1 MLPKGNFHQNGY
13 FTYRALCAVIH
24 GVWIAAFLSLAEFT
38 IVLYHTPFCAPILLW
53 ARISYISGCY
63 NKGCPHCR
71 SPPSDFDFAY
81 QLKKSKLEELPM
93 KEINLRDYYPFYTQ
107 DVIVEVPDEVAN
119 LLREYKLAEAAYIL
133 RTYRHK
139 AYFSL
144 DYDTS
149 VERDALVIVLTPAE
163 ILEQQEENARLY
175 QALASLPEKQ
185 RNRITS
191 HFLLGMSLSEF
202 AKSEGSGVSSVH
214 EGIQRGLRRLKK
226 VLEKWKQTPKIIL
239 KNEMNNRGTYS
250 AGQA

>member
-1 MLPKGNFHQNGY
+1 
-13 FTYRALCAVIH
+13 
-24 GVWIAAFLSLAEFT
+24 
-38 IVLYHTPFCAPILLW
+38 
-53 ARISYISGCY
+53 
-63 NKGCPHCR
+63 
-71 SPPSDFDFAY
+71 
-81 QLKKSKLEELPM
+81 M

-175 QALASLPEKQ
+175 QALASLPD
-185 RNRITS
+185 
-191 HFLLGMSLSEF
+191 HFAF
-202 AKSEGSGVSSVH
+202 PARH
-214 EGIQRGLRRLKK
+214 EPFGNCKERGFRRQLC
-226 VLEKWKQTPKIIL
+226 
-239 KNEMNNRGTYS
+239 
-250 AGQA
+250 A